1 MFGRTRA
8 VLACSVLAS
17 ALYRHR
23 PSSAQV
29 KSEARRSDG
38 RLLANPRD
46 GLRVVDATDNGG
58 IHRSV
63 GRVRSVA
70 RSAGRSACLRRRQ
83 RRMHGCR
90 LPGSSQGRRQGAW
103 HHSQNVL
110 QAWRIV
116 PHGGKCELA
125 HPRSSSRTRLSLRA
139 RRADKPVLLLAT
151 HRPQSSSRLRL
162 SRARTSPCANGA
174 SSTRETVLSPCPVGL
189 APSMRC
195 DRERV

>member
-8 VLACSVLAS
+8 VLACSVFVFWPALCIRIS
-17 ALYRHR
+17 AA
-23 PSSAQV
+23 SSAQV

-90 LPGSSQGRRQGAW
+90 LPGSSQGRRQGAR

-139 RRADKPVLLLAT
+139 RRADKPVLAACNAQAAELESLEIVEGKDLTLRKRRLLDAGDCLVT
-151 HRPQSSSRLRL
+151 LP
-162 SRARTSPCANGA
+162 GG
-174 SSTRETVLSPCPVGL
+174 VGTF
-189 APSMRC
+189 
-195 DRERV
+195 DEV